1 MIDIG
6 VNLASK
12 RLLSRVA
19 ELVASA
25 EQVGVVAQII
35 TGSDE
40 ASNQSALA
48 LAHQYPQLYATAGFH
63 PHHANEFQPKHRLLI
78 QTLARD
84 ERCVAV
90 GEMGLDYVR
99 NYATRANQ
107 IRCFEAQLHIAKDVQ
122 KPVFLHERGAYDDF
136 APLLKSALPELS
148 GAVWHCFT
156 GTRAQMEE
164 LADLGVYFGI
174 TGWLCDPVRGQ
185 DLRETVRHI
194 PRDKLMIET
203 DAPYLSPKTLTPVP
217 SVNEPKYLPEVL
229 RVLSECLNCDPQA
242 LESQLDH
249 NTRAFFKL
257 AES

>member
-12 RLLSRVA
+12 RLHSRAA
-19 ELVASA
+19 ELVSA
-25 EQVGVVAQII
+25 AEAVGVHTQII

-40 ASNQSALA
+40 ESNQSALS
-48 LAHQYPQLYATAGFH
+48 LAHQFPRLYATAGFH

-78 QTLARD
+78 QSLARD

-99 NYATRANQ
+99 NYATPANQ
-107 IRCFEAQLHIAKDVQ
+107 RACFESQLLIAKDVQ

-136 APLLKSALPELS
+136 APLLQSALPELS

-164 LADLGVYFGI
+164 MADLGVYFGI
-174 TGWLCDPVRGQ
+174 TGWLCDPERGK
-185 DLRETVRHI
+185 DLRETVKHI
-194 PRDKLMIET
+194 PRNRLMIET
-203 DAPYLSPKTLTPVP
+203 DAPYLSPKTLRPVP

-229 RVLSECLNCDPQA
+229 RVLSECLQTNPQL
-242 LESQLDH
+242 LEAQLDE
-249 NTRAFFKL
+249 NTYRFFNIKP
-257 AES
+257 